1 MRTVLHRCVTDR
13 WIAEIGPFCEMVE
26 READQAFLSL
36 LDVSLS
42 LKQGWVTEDPITL
55 QDSPPSVTDRRVLT
69 VSPRWEEGG
78 GKCSSSHINIT
89 SQTDIFHFYK
99 TWFFFFFLIPNKV
112 IVLISFSTFLRKS
125 PLFEMAAK
133 CVKAS
138 FPLRKIISL
147 IKRTSRKGLE
157 SWQYNYKRP
166 ISVNP
171 SLCSKEPHVEEPG
184 HGQ

>member
-1 MRTVLHRCVTDR
+1 MALIQSQPPQILNTSRCLCYDNTTGGHKHIFFFFSGVLSKWEPSQPLNKQLWERCHCWGYYSVPFELWNLPRVRTVLHRCVTDR

-78 GKCSSSHINIT
+78 KCSSSHINIT
-89 SQTDIFHFYK
+89 SQTNIFLFYK
-99 TWFFFFFLIPNKV
+99 TRFYLFIFF
-112 IVLISFSTFLRKS
+112 
-125 PLFEMAAK
+125 AA
-133 CVKAS
+133 
-138 FPLRKIISL
+138 
-147 IKRTSRKGLE
+147 
-157 SWQYNYKRP
+157 
-166 ISVNP
+166 
-171 SLCSKEPHVEEPG
+171 
-184 HGQ
+184 